1 MLKQYPNYATRS
13 FAEEHFLANAWT
25 EIAVNL
31 WLSADGCDL
40 ARVSP
45 FHGDVVRIDVE
56 AAPVVE
62 VRQ

>member
-1 MLKQYPNYATRS
+1 MLTGYHYALRRD
-13 FAEEHFLANAWT
+13 AEAQLAATQWT